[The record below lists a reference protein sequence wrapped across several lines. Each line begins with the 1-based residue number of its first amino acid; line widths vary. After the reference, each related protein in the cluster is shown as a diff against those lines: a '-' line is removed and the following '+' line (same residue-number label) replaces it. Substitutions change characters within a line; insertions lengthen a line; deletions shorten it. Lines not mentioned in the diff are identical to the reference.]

1 MYLGWEWA
9 GWRVKAVGA
18 CVSSSSSPTAEG
30 GGSGRGWDSASSPP
44 ESVDGTTQ
52 GLDGRV

>member
-1 MYLGWEWA
+1 MK
-9 GWRVKAVGA
+9 VVGA
-18 CVSSSSSPTAEG
+18 CASSTSSPTAEG